1 MMLSGQDI
9 RAAGVI
15 LGAMP
20 TGYRASSYD
29 VRVGQII
36 TNNGEVHASFCIPPQ
51 GIVQVI
57 SVERIK
63 LPHDLSGLATVKTSL
78 CNDGLLALNIGIV
91 DPGYSGRISS
101 FLVNFANVSRV
112 LTQGESFL
120 RLQFVHLPN
129 GLPQA
134 GAINDIEYIASRRQA
149 ATRFGETFLNLS
161 EAVRS
166 AVQSSVSGVRN
177 SILAGA
183 GAAALALG
191 LLTFLLNFSSL
202 YMVRGWLQTGD
213 AYRGQAYQEKIHDQI
228 NEVMQANIALKDH
241 LDRLEAR
248 LNSVPNSAAKP

>member
-1 MMLSGQDI
+1 MMLSGQEI
-9 RAAGVI
+9 RAAGLI
-15 LGAMP
+15 AGAMP

-36 TNNGEVHASFCIPPQ
+36 TNMGDVHASFSIPPQ

-57 SVERIK
+57 SAESIN
-63 LPHDLSGLATVKTSL
+63 LPHNLSGLATVKTSL
-78 CNDGLLALNIGIV
+78 CNDGVLALNIGIV
-91 DPGYSGRISS
+91 DPGYSGHISS
-101 FLVNFANVSRV
+101 FLVNFAKVPRV
-112 LTQGESFL
+112 LIRGEPFL
-120 RLQFVHLPN
+120 RLQFVNLPN
-129 GLPQA
+129 GLPQPVA
-134 GAINDIEYIASRRQA
+134 VDADYVGIRRRI

-166 AVQSSVSGVRN
+166 EVQSGVASVRN

-213 AYRGQAYQEKIHDQI
+213 AYRGQAYQDKIHDEI
-228 NEVMQANIALKDH
+228 NDLIQANTALTDH
-241 LDRLEAR
+241 VAKLEAR
-248 LNSVPNSAAKP
+248 LNSASNSTAKP